1 MDRKA
6 FFAHC
11 RASSVMGDTLD
22 GDEVQ
27 GTEAIL
33 NAMKGAPLSYT
44 AYALATA
51 RHETA
56 GTMQPIHEYGGPSYF
71 FRRYVPRGDK
81 PHIAAEL
88 GNTMPGDGALF
99 AGRGY
104 VQLTGRKNYTL
115 AAKRL
120 GYPLVGNPDLAMRPD
135 IAALI
140 MRQGMQEGWFTGKSF
155 HDYLPAKMPAP
166 RVQFVQARR
175 IINGTDKAATIA
187 DYAVKFQAA
196 LTEGDWA

>member
-11 RASSVMGDTLD
+11 RASRVMGDTLD

-33 NAMKGAPLSYT
+33 DAMKGAPLSYC

-56 GTMQPIHEYGGPSYF
+56 GTMQPIKEYGGPSYF
-71 FRRYVPRGDK
+71 FRRYDPGGDK

-104 VQLTGRKNYTL
+104 VQLTGRRNYTL
-115 AAKRL
+115 ASKRL

-140 MRQGMQEGWFTGKSF
+140 MRQGMTEAWFTGKGF
-155 HDYLPAKMPAP
+155 HDYLPFKMPAS

-175 IINGTDKAATIA
+175 IINGVDKAATIA
-187 DYAVKFQAA
+187 DFAVKFQAA
-196 LTEGDWA
+196 LVEVDWS